1 MPTVTPKTF
10 IATALAASLLSVA
23 SGTVSA
29 AESFAGVRVGWMQ
42 LDSSRTH
49 TDGDELFNARDGLRT
64 FTPGLEAGLIL
75 KNDFALRAYY
85 DFMHADFGS
94 DVSKQRGFSSGV
106 DMLFGY
112 SRGLYA
118 GVGVNHTDIG
128 DQHGTGLR
136 GTLGYRHVLTQSLST
151 RFELAYQDG
160 FAQSTELSDVY
171 LGTAIQYTFGQR
183 GAVTARP
190 EPQSYSSS
198 EVRIADAD
206 GDGVPDYLDLC
217 PDTPA
222 GQAVNTYGCSVYQ
235 ARDGRFELDI
245 KFANNSADMTDIERN
260 ELAMLAEH
268 MRLNPE
274 ARMDV
279 EGHTSSTG
287 AGWRNRQLSQERA
300 DAVKRLLVNEFGISA
315 SRIQA
320 RGLADTQPLSLTDPA
335 SAVNR
340 RVEVRI
346 Y

>member
-1 MPTVTPKTF
+1 MSIVHLRASK
-10 IATALAASLLSVA
+10 LAFLSVGLLSVWSH
-23 SGTVSA
+23 SGLA
-29 AESFAGVRVGWMQ
+29 AEPYVGARIGWTH

-49 TDGDELFNARDGLRT
+49 TTDEAVFSARDGLRT
-64 FTPGLEAGLIL
+64 FTPGLELGVIFKQDL
-75 KNDFALRAYY
+75 ALRGYY
-85 DFMHADFGS
+85 DSMHADFGS
-94 DVSKQRGFSSGV
+94 DVNKQSGYSSGV

-112 SRGLYA
+112 SRGVYL
-118 GVGVNHTDIG
+118 GFGVNHTDIG
-128 DQHGTGLR
+128 DQHATGLR
-136 GTLGYRHVLTQSLST
+136 GTLGYRHILTPSLST

-160 FAQSTELSDVY
+160 FTQSTELSDAY
-171 LGTAIQYTFGQR
+171 LGASLQYTFGQR
-183 GAVTARP
+183 NVTSARP
-190 EPQSYSSS
+190 EPQSFSSS
-198 EVRIADAD
+198 QVRIADAD
-206 GDGVPDYLDLC
+206 GDGVADYLDLC
-217 PDTPA
+217 PNTPA
-222 GQAVNTYGCSVYQ
+222 GQAVNMYGCSAYQ

-245 KFANNSADMTDIERN
+245 QFANNSADMTDIDRS

-274 ARMDV
+274 ARMDI

-300 DAVKRLLVNEFGISA
+300 DAVKQLLVDEFGISA